1 MKMQVQVQTPQDPRK
16 RNEKKKKRI
25 KARQKKKNAK
35 QDTHELHWTICS
47 CPVPN
52 STPFRIFAAVGPKND
67 SAPTI
72 LLHCLLR
79 KDETYKN
86 LVIPCKAKYFRLSL

>member
-35 QDTHELHWTICS
+35 QDTHELLGRFAPAQS
-47 CPVPN
+47 
-52 STPFRIFAAVGPKND
+52 RIV
-67 SAPTI
+67 
-72 LLHCLLR
+72 LLSEFLQ
-79 KDETYKN
+79 
-86 LVIPCKAKYFRLSL
+86 RLAQRMTLSQQFFSIVLSGRMKFIKTL